1 MAKGGGDD
9 GSAGDVGSCDGIA
22 LLLCFPDVSADRKLR
37 ACLPAVERTFGSDQY
52 SHESSVT
59 KLQVCPFVFN
69 HFHDTPPTTL
79 FLSCFCI
86 VARRWIP
93 LGVAELKVSL

>member
-59 KLQVCPFVFN
+59 KLQVCP
-69 HFHDTPPTTL
+69 L
-79 FLSCFCI
+79 FSI
-86 VARRWIP
+86 TSTIP
-93 LGVAELKVSL
+93 LPQPFSFPAFALLPGGGYPLGLQD